1 MHLLVVDECYQIK
14 EYGFKAPAVHLTHP
28 LPIPV
33 PKFEGASH
41 LLNIPQPL
49 ISTRSDRAS
58 SNDQDP
64 ASIHAID
71 STSKSSYA
79 SMNGQAPPPLLFD
92 GSTTRHNNDLE
103 IRLHELEM
111 QYLATRKQ
119 LDGHD
124 TRITSLEA
132 RVAELSEIIRSQT
145 SCGANFPETR
155 SPGLDSSQLVALSEV
170 GPGQALEGRT
180 HVVVP
185 PGNSAEVTP
194 DVGQQGTDQPHAPA
208 PTPASES
215 EPDPVGAQPP
225 AAPFK
230 VKTWACYSRDNGVYM
245 GQVHTKKFSF
255 NSFEEGAAVE
265 ACQRRISH
273 CRYLDF
279 PVHYT
284 GGCKVKPLSE

>member
-1 MHLLVVDECYQIK
+1 MAHECYQIK

-28 LPIPV
+28 SPIQV

-58 SNDQDP
+58 SNDQDS

-71 STSKSSYA
+71 PTGKSSYA
-79 SMNGQAPPPLLFD
+79 SINGQAPPLLSD
-92 GSTTRHNNDLE
+92 GSTTRHSNDLE

-119 LDGHD
+119 LDGHG

-170 GPGQALEGRT
+170 DAGQALEGRT

-185 PGNSAEVTP
+185 PGSSAEVTP
-194 DVGQQGTDQPHAPA
+194 AVVQQGTDQPHAPT
-208 PTPASES
+208 PTPALES
-215 EPDPVGAQPP
+215 QPAPVGAQPP
-225 AAPFK
+225 AASFK
-230 VKTWACYSRDNGVYM
+230 VKTWACYSRVNGMYM

-255 NSFEEGAAVE
+255 NSFEEGGAIL
-265 ACQRRISH
+265 ACRRRISH
-273 CRYLDF
+273 CRYHID
-279 PVHYT
+279 
-284 GGCKVKPLSE
+284 GCKVKPLSE